1 MVAIEDAWG
10 YVGSTRT
17 AGYAYGQL
25 AATATEPAA
34 GPKVENVNDRR
45 SGGRREADIEQSR
58 QIGELIGTITAM
70 KQDFVEIREEMSVT
84 RACVRELQ
92 SEVALKF
99 RTAETVFKTLKVLGL
114 IAVAILT
121 FKLGDVRALWSMLFS
136 G

>member
-1 MVAIEDAWG
+1 M
-10 YVGSTRT
+10 
-17 AGYAYGQL
+17 
-25 AATATEPAA
+25 
-34 GPKVENVNDRR
+34 NDRR

-70 KQDFVEIREEMSVT
+70 KGDFEDIKEEMSVT

-121 FKLGDVRALWSMLFS
+121 FKLGDVRALWQMLFS